1 MARTY
6 GHQKTDLTLVLA
18 LVGHFEPVSRKHLV
32 PYLGHFFDSSDR
44 AIADALSILVQ
55 GHWLQRTRC
64 SEDRRVST
72 YTLTERGRYIVSNP
86 RGWMVLRVAR
96 KLFTTCPSERARRR
110 QAVLVQQDANTALQK
125 LERAVLVPS

>member
-1 MARTY
+1 MI
-6 GHQKTDLTLVLA
+6 DLALVLA

-32 PYLGHFFDSSDR
+32 RYLGNAFDCSDR
-44 AIADALSILVQ
+44 AIANALSILVQ

-64 SEDRRVST
+64 SDDARVST
-72 YTLTERGRYIVSNP
+72 YRLTERGKYLLAHP

>member
-1 MARTY
+1 MI
-6 GHQKTDLTLVLA
+6 DLALVLA

-32 PYLGHFFDSSDR
+32 PYLGKFFDSSDR
-44 AIADALSILVQ
+44 TTADALSILVQ

-64 SEDRRVST
+64 SDDARVST
-72 YTLTERGRYIVSNP
+72 YRLTERGKYLLAHP